1 MKLDYRVYRRAAER
15 IKIRTGNSQNSY
27 ACCEAIRYACWNY
40 DLSCELSELHETAFK
55 SFMKRSWG
63 YWFDEDDFEL
73 QQLQR
78 TIALLL
84 MAEYVRT
91 DL

>member
-15 IKIRTGNSQNSY
+15 IRLRENNLQSSY
-27 ACCEAIRYACWNY
+27 ACCDSIQYACWE
-40 DLSCELSELHETAFK
+40 DGLSCELYEIAFK
-55 SFMKRSWG
+55 SFMKKSFG

-78 TIALLL
+78 TLALLL